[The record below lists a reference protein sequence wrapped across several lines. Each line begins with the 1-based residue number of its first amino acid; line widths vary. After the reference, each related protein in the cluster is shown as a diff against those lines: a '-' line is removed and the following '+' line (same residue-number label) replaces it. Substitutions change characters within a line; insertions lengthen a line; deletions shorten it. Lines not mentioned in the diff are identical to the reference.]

1 MTDPRL
7 DADAAV
13 AWVAALRRGM
23 TGLEWPA
30 GLLEHE
36 LCDEVWAP
44 APRGAR
50 YGYGYGSAAST
61 GIGNGLAPAQALSP
75 THGARASLTAAPTDA
90 QNLALGRV
98 SVASS
103 TRRTGGS
110 TAPGEPNINSIG
122 RGGLSRL
129 SGIRAR
135 LSGLGPPSA
144 RYFAAPQQPGRRP
157 ANSSAGSPALHA
169 ESGGVS
175 ANLCGAGRQG
185 VRTLASA
192 ASVSS
197 AVDRASGRPVD
208 WASNSRAWPSAAAPA
223 SLVLGPS
230 PSGADAALFG
240 QASVPDE
247 LRTSAGSSHRA
258 CSGDADAAATITA
271 SAATAARIS
280 PLHGNGASELPVLA
294 PAGSSQPLVG
304 PDVVPGATL
313 DGGPLSP
320 PAQVVADAAAA
331 ALPAG
336 PEAPAFAPSPGSIA
350 ASAPGRADDTV
361 APERLSLFGGPGAG
375 SNGVGGAGGG
385 GTQETPYDDAATVAS
400 VGVSELPLRL
410 LYRGLRLR
418 AAVSCGPLKGGL
430 VAGDVSG
437 HVSYRGKAF
446 TQLAKLMAKAKT
458 GQILATADLART
470 LPPFLAEELTIK
482 DQL

>member
-1 MTDPRL
+1 MHDVHVNPLIADSTVAN
-7 DADAAV
+7 ADAAV

-98 SVASS
+98 
-103 TRRTGGS
+103 
-110 TAPGEPNINSIG
+110 
-122 RGGLSRL
+122 
-129 SGIRAR
+129 
-135 LSGLGPPSA
+135 
-144 RYFAAPQQPGRRP
+144 
-157 ANSSAGSPALHA
+157 
-169 ESGGVS
+169 
-175 ANLCGAGRQG
+175 
-185 VRTLASA
+185 
-192 ASVSS
+192 
-197 AVDRASGRPVD
+197 
-208 WASNSRAWPSAAAPA
+208 
-223 SLVLGPS
+223 
-230 PSGADAALFG
+230 
-240 QASVPDE
+240 
-247 LRTSAGSSHRA
+247 
-258 CSGDADAAATITA
+258 
-271 SAATAARIS
+271 
-280 PLHGNGASELPVLA
+280 
-294 PAGSSQPLVG
+294 
-304 PDVVPGATL
+304 
-313 DGGPLSP
+313 
-320 PAQVVADAAAA
+320 VADAAAA

-375 SNGVGGAGGG
+375 SNG
-385 GTQETPYDDAATVAS
+385 ETPYDDAATVAS

-458 GQILATADLART
+458 GQ
-470 LPPFLAEELTIK
+470 
-482 DQL
+482 